1 MRIRLLTLL
10 ALFTL
15 LAGSS
20 ALLAGCGD
28 DDGDDNGGVTVLS
41 PESEPDPEADPDPEA
56 GADAITPAPK
66 PDDATEVDVTLSE
79 FELVPSVTTAPAGK
93 IYFRVTNEG
102 PNDAHE
108 FVVIKSDLAPDALP
122 VEDGKVPEDQVDFI
136 DEIEP
141 FAVDSTGSIT
151 LDLEAGSY
159 ILICNVAEV
168 EADGEVESHYQEG
181 MHAAFTVQ

>member
-10 ALFTL
+10 TLLTL

-20 ALLAGCGD
+20 AILAGCGD
-28 DDGDDNGGVTVLS
+28 DDGDNNGGVTVLS

-66 PDDATEVDVTLSE
+66 PDGATEVDVILKE
-79 FELVPSVTTAPAGK
+79 FEIVPSATSAPAGK
-93 IYFRVTNEG
+93 VYFRVTNDG

-108 FVVIKSDLAPDALP
+108 FVVIKSDLATDALP
-122 VEDGKVPEDQVDFI
+122 VADGKVPEDDVDFI

-141 FAVDSTGSIT
+141 FVVGSTGSIT

-159 ILICNVAEV
+159 VLICNIAQV
-168 EADGEVESHYQEG
+168 EADGKLESHYEEG